1 MATFRLSVLDALNT
15 FTGETLTETGSTV
28 NTHFDVVVTAKTSN
42 DFFIKTVDNSGTALT
57 GVTLTVSSSSGVAA
71 KLLDDY
77 SGAEVAWSVCRQLD
91 GDYSGSLIRIRR
103 SSDNTEQDIGFDS
116 SGDLDTS
123 AITTFVGSNSAYVTT
138 VYDQSG
144 NSNHGVQT
152 NTSRQPKIVDN
163 GSLILENGNP
173 SILVNDSNSDG
184 FNLTN
189 SIRNSQIHSFVVLNP
204 LLDTRWSI
212 FNGNNNSVI
221 PLAEQGRTNAPYNY
235 LYVANSM
242 HVNNSIIGTK
252 RDDVYTAA
260 YNNQV
265 LFTMDFDTN
274 SKRIETMFSRV
285 SYELGG
291 HFQEVILF
299 ESDESTNKSNIEQ
312 DLNDY
317 YSIY

>member
-1 MATFRLSVLDALNT
+1 MNL
-15 FTGETLTETGSTV
+15 GSEAV
-28 NTHFDVVVTAKTSN
+28 SKIYLGSN
-42 DFFIKTVDNSGTALT
+42 EVQKIYLGDSLIL
-57 GVTLTVSSSSGVAA
+57 SSSASY
-71 KLLDDY
+71 LLDTYTNSSLAY
-77 SGAEVAWSVCRQLD
+77 SLRQL
-91 GDYSGSLIRIRR
+91 SSSTTSVVRVRR
-103 SSDNTEQDIGFDS
+103 GSDNTEQDFSVDDITDGT
-116 SGDLDTS
+116 L
-123 AITTFVGSNSAYVTT
+123 TTFVGSGDGFVTT
-138 VYDQSG
+138 MYDQSG

-152 NTSRQPKIVDN
+152 NTSRQPKIVD
-163 GSLILENGNP
+163 GGYLILENGNP
-173 SILVNDSNSDG
+173 SILVNDSNSYG